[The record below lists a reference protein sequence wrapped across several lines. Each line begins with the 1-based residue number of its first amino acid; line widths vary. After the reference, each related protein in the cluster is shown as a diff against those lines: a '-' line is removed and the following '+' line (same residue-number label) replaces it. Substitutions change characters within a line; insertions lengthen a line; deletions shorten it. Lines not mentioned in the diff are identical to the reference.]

1 MIEADGKKN
10 DCLIKKIITLFPD
23 LPFKYLD
30 RNKLIRHKIFKT
42 LSSYFL
48 TDDERAEYLGLPE
61 GCRIREGVKIFSQ
74 ENLEIGPY
82 CWIGENAILDAS
94 GGLKIGSHT
103 SIGPSVFIW
112 THSSHLANLDKKNI
126 INSKLIQKKPTKIG
140 SRCFIAGPS
149 VIMPGVTIG
158 DMVVVKPFSRIEKNI
173 PDRSIVDGNDIKA
186 GILSDQIIDRMKRK
200 INL

>member
-1 MIEADGKKN
+1 MTQYKN
-10 DCLIKKIITLFPD
+10 INDRILFQLKQFFTE
-23 LPFKYLD
+23 LPFKNLT
-30 RNKLIRHKIFKT
+30 RNKLLRFKILKN
-42 LSSYFL
+42 LSSIFL

-61 GCRIREGVKIFSQ
+61 GCRVREGVKIFSQ
-74 ENLEIGPY
+74 ENLEIGSY

-103 SIGPSVFIW
+103 SIGLSVFIW

-158 DMVVVKPFSRIEKNI
+158 DMVIVKPFSRIEKNI
-173 PDRSIVDGNDIKA
+173 PNRSIVDGNDIKA

>member
-1 MIEADGKKN
+1 MIKADGKKN
-10 DCLIKKIITLFPD
+10 DGLIEKIITLFPD
-23 LPFKYLD
+23 LPFKYLK

-61 GCRIREGVKIFSQ
+61 GCRVREGVKLFSQ

-103 SIGPSVFIW
+103 SIGLSVFIW

-126 INSKLIQKKPTKIG
+126 INSKLIQRKSTKIG

-158 DMVVVKPFSRIEKNI
+158 DMVIVKPFSRIEKNI
-173 PDRSIVDGNDIKA
+173 PDRSIVDGHDIKA
-186 GILSDQIIDRMKRK
+186 GVLSNEIIDRMKRK